1 MSAAHAL
8 RNEITMIRRGGRKM
22 ADQLSSR
29 SNRLKTILIFVIIGI
44 FCIVSAVCIQD
55 HWQAKN
61 RIRDNAV
68 SPKRARE
75 RAGQPDT
82 LDTEDGEITEGNLVP
97 AGLIAQEE
105 ALSALAS
112 ADDANYFEI
121 TPESADGY
129 TGCAFESKPHD
140 LARGQYTVSVEYESD
155 SDGNYVVVWSPNEMD
170 TNAVAGESGKVL
182 ARIDLPAGQTRAQTD
197 LNLHEN
203 KFGVVIRIYYESGDL
218 KIIRTETN
226 ETGLH
231 TDQIWNAALIFGAIV
246 FLYWLLCC
254 HYRAE
259 EYRSSRRTAAVL
271 IAAIVVSCVPLMND
285 FLIDGHDLTVHL
297 GRISGIAQGLQNGHF
312 PVWINMVQGAEFGY
326 AMPIMYPQL
335 FLYIPAL
342 MMCTGMS
349 LMNAYKIFVILLII
363 ATIVIAYFSFRAI
376 FRDRTAA
383 VVGALTYS
391 LCLYHLGDI
400 YSRAALGE
408 MQAMCF
414 LPLLLWGFYEIYVG
428 NERKWPIVAAGMTCI
443 LSCHML
449 SFVMSMAFI
458 VLYFILLLPSMIR
471 HHFFGR
477 FLALIKA
484 GLVTILLNLYFFIP
498 FADYY
503 VNGGL
508 SVNTTNDSNIT
519 LNGTGAY
526 LSQVFGIFYKA
537 DSTLRNKSYGV
548 TRHEMMLSI
557 GFVIPAAVIAFCW
570 LYFVE
575 KQHFTVQ
582 VKSAAKNV
590 QTLTGADAEKAAAEQ
605 KMTVS
610 DTKQPAAEQSDNSE
624 ERAGKQRFAYRF
636 GAFMLVGTLLSLFM
650 SLWLFPWIGVVS
662 LPVLDKFRMVQ
673 YVWRFLMM
681 VDLFGS
687 ALTGCVVVILA
698 SAHPALRRKAAAVI
712 LCAVFACTIYYLDSA
727 SDSINYYD
735 RNLIHEQATD
745 NLYLD
750 ENDPDVFLQNKGPLY
765 VTSSAEQTKITD
777 FERMETTVSFSY
789 ELPEGVQEADLTV
802 PLYDYI
808 GYVAEVNGKET
819 QISQSDNFLVSVHV
833 TEPSAAVKVFFRP
846 KTIWKAGYVVSALTF
861 ILFIALAWLNARKK
875 RISESDNIKSA
886 RL

>member
-1 MSAAHAL
+1 
-8 RNEITMIRRGGRKM
+8 M
-22 ADQLSSR
+22 ADRRSSR
-29 SNRLKTILIFVIIGI
+29 SGRLKTILVFVMIGI
-44 FCIVSAVCIQD
+44 VCMISAVCIQD
-55 HWQAKN
+55 HWSAKN

-68 SPKRARE
+68 SPQRVRE
-75 RAGQPDT
+75 QAGQPDT
-82 LDTEDGEITEGNLVP
+82 LVTEDGEITEGNLVP
-97 AGLIAQEE
+97 AGLITQDD
-105 ALSALAS
+105 ALDALAS
-112 ADDANYFEI
+112 ADDADYFEI
-121 TPESADGY
+121 TKESANGY

-140 LARGQYTVSVEYESD
+140 LARGQYTVSIEYESD
-155 SDGNYVVVWSPNEMD
+155 SDGNYAIVWSPNEMD
-170 TNAVAGESGKVL
+170 TNATAGESGKVL
-182 ARIDLPAGQTRAQTD
+182 ARIDLPAGQTKAQTD
-197 LNLHEN
+197 LDLREN
-203 KFGVVIRIYYESGDL
+203 KFDVVIRIYYQSGDL
-218 KIIRTETN
+218 KIIRAETN
-226 ETGLH
+226 EAGLH
-231 TDQIWNAALIFGAIV
+231 TDQIWNAALIFGTLV

-259 EYRSSRRTAAVL
+259 EHKSSRRVAGVL
-271 IAAIVVSCVPLMND
+271 FVAILVSCVPLMND

-297 GRISGIAQGLQNGHF
+297 GRISGIAQGLQNGQF

-349 LMNAYKIFVILLII
+349 LMNAYKIFVILLIT
-363 ATIVIAYFSFRAI
+363 ATIVISYFSFRAI
-376 FRDRTAA
+376 FKDRTAA
-383 VVGALTYS
+383 VVSSLTYS

-414 LPLLLWGFYEIYVG
+414 LPLLLWGFYEVYAG
-428 NERKWPIVAAGMTCI
+428 SERKWPVVAVGMTCI
-443 LSCHML
+443 LSCHIL

-458 VLYFILLLPSMIR
+458 VLYFILLLPYMIR
-471 HHFFGR
+471 HHFFKR

-498 FADYY
+498 FAEYY
-503 VNGGL
+503 INGGL

-526 LSQVFGIFYKA
+526 LSQAFGIFYKA

-575 KQHFTVQ
+575 KQHFAVQ
-582 VKSAAKNV
+582 VKDAA
-590 QTLTGADAEKAAAEQ
+590 Q
-605 KMTVS
+605 K
-610 DTKQPAAEQSDNSE
+610 QNS
-624 ERAGKQRFAYRF
+624 AYRS
-636 GAFMLVGTLLSLFM
+636 GVFMLVGTLLSLFM
-650 SLWLFPWIGVVS
+650 SLWMFPWTGVVS
-662 LPVLDKFRMVQ
+662 LPILDKFRMVQ

-681 VDLFGS
+681 ADLFGS
-687 ALTGCVVVILA
+687 ALTGCVMVILA
-698 SAHPALRRKAAAVI
+698 QARPAWRRKVAAVI
-712 LCAVFACTIYYLDSA
+712 LCAVFACTIYYIDSA

-750 ENDPDVFLQNKGPLY
+750 EDDPDVFLQNRGPLC

-777 FERMETTVSFSY
+777 FQRLETTVSFSY

-808 GYVAEVNGKET
+808 GYIAQVNGEET
-819 QISQSDNFLVSVHV
+819 QISQSDHFLVSVHV
-833 TEPSAAVKVFFRP
+833 TEPSGTVKVYFRP
-846 KTIWKAGYVVSALTF
+846 KTAWKAGYAVSALTF
-861 ILFIALAWLNARKK
+861 VLFLAGLGLAARKRK
-875 RISESDNIKSA
+875 KTVSGPLQEEIR
-886 RL
+886 